1 MKSFKMNWKL
11 HFWMTMK
18 TISWRI
24 WATLITFLVT
34 WIMVGNIKTGIKV
47 GVADTTIK
55 FFTYYVHEFAWLK
68 LNIIKNTEPIQEET
82 DPE

>member
-1 MKSFKMNWKL
+1 
-11 HFWMTMK
+11 MK

-55 FFTYYVHEFAWLK
+55 FFTYYIHDFAWLK
-68 LNIIKNTEPIQEET
+68 LNVIKNTEPVTEPSLEET

>member
-1 MKSFKMNWKL
+1 
-11 HFWMTMK
+11 MK

-55 FFTYYVHEFAWLK
+55 FFTYYIHDFAWLK
-68 LNIIKNTEPIQEET
+68 LNVIKNTEPVTEPSVEET

>member
-1 MKSFKMNWKL
+1 
-11 HFWMTMK
+11 MK

-55 FFTYYVHEFAWLK
+55 FFTYYIHDFAWLK
-68 LNIIKNTEPIQEET
+68 FNVIKNTEAVAEPSVEEN

>member
-1 MKSFKMNWKL
+1 
-11 HFWMTMK
+11 MK

-55 FFTYYVHEFAWLK
+55 FFTYYIHDFAWLK
-68 LNIIKNTEPIQEET
+68 LNVIKNTEAVAEPSVEET

>member
-1 MKSFKMNWKL
+1 
-11 HFWMTMK
+11 MTMK

-55 FFTYYVHEFAWLK
+55 FFTYYIHDFAWLK
-68 LNIIKNTEPIQEET
+68 LNVIKNTEAVAEPSVEET

>member
-1 MKSFKMNWKL
+1 
-11 HFWMTMK
+11 MK

-34 WIMVGNIKTGIKV
+34 WIMVRNIKTGLKV

-55 FFTYYVHEFAWLK
+55 FFTYYIHDFVWLK
-68 LNIIKNTEPIQEET
+68 LNVIQNDSQQLMHDENKEESKK
-82 DPE
+82 

>member
-1 MKSFKMNWKL
+1 
-11 HFWMTMK
+11 MK

-34 WIMVGNIKTGIKV
+34 WIMVGNIKTGLKV

-55 FFTYYVHEFAWLK
+55 FFTYYIHDFVWLK
-68 LNIIKNTEPIQEET
+68 LNVIQNDSQQLMHDENKEESKK
-82 DPE
+82 

>member
-1 MKSFKMNWKL
+1 MNWKL

-55 FFTYYVHEFAWLK
+55 FFTYYIHDFAWLK
-68 LNIIKNTEPIQEET
+68 LNVIKNTEPVTEPSLEET